1 MDLRTA
7 PRFPTHG
14 SALLTGDHASG
25 EGTLL
30 NLSAS
35 GCAVQSTMP
44 VRKGAYLELALVLTD
59 QETPVPIELARVR
72 WVSGVRFGLHFL
84 AVGDDVRLRLDG
96 TLALLEKRESR

>member
-1 MDLRTA
+1 MDLRNA
-7 PRFPTHG
+7 LRSPTQG
-14 SALLTGDHASG
+14 SVLLTGEHASG
-25 EGTLL
+25 EGALL

-35 GCAVQSTMP
+35 GCAVQSTML
-44 VRKGAYLELALVLTD
+44 VRKGAYLELALVVPD

-96 TLALLEKRESR
+96 ALTLLEKLKCR